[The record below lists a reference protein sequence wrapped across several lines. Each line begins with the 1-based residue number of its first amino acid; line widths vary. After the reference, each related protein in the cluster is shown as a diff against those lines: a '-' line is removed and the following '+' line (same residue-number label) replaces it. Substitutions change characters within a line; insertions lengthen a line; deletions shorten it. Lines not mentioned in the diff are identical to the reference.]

1 MKLPQIAVLAL
12 AVVGGILEYLNQKT
26 FGIHGVW
33 HSVITYGIFIVGSL
47 GVTAAV
53 GHQLG
58 VDIEELFHLSPAA
71 IAFITTG
78 AVVLAGAV
86 QTFSIGGIWK
96 GLVLGASSFV
106 LTVFGPALDIKH
118 PPPPAPAAPTA

>member
-1 MKLPQIAVLAL
+1 MKLPQIAVLSL
-12 AVVGGILEYLNQKT
+12 AVAGGVLEYLNQKT

-33 HSVITYGIFIVGSL
+33 HQVITYGIFVVGAL
-47 GVTAAV
+47 GVTSAV

-71 IAFITTG
+71 IAFISTG

-86 QTFSIGGIWK
+86 QTFSIGGTWK
-96 GLVLGASSFV
+96 GLILGFSSFV
-106 LTVFGPALDIKH
+106 LTIFGPASVSA
-118 PPPPAPAAPTA
+118 PPVQAAPSPPAS